1 MRASPAGSA
10 STLVVLIITL
20 GLGVVAGWVLSN
32 RISLFGGGKTEVSQS
47 LVVERLQS
55 VAKLVTTEAMVRD
68 VVKYQNT
75 WLGSTKRSLVIVTG
89 KAMVGVDLQT
99 LPKFEINEKDR
110 RITIDLPSAR
120 LLGVDVIQLQTYD
133 ESRGLWNPFH
143 PSDRDSI
150 FLLARQ
156 QLARTADDLAVLE
169 FAEQSATQL
178 LTGLFARE
186 GYAVEVRF
194 PPRKPLVEP

>member
-1 MRASPAGSA
+1 MRTPSSGSA
-10 STLVVLIITL
+10 STLVVLLITL
-20 GLGVVAGWVLSN
+20 VLGVGAGWVLAN
-32 RISLFGGGKTEVSQS
+32 RTSLFGSGKTEVNQS

-89 KAMVGVDLQT
+89 KALVGVDLQT
-99 LPKFEINEKDR
+99 LPKFEVNEKDR
-110 RITIDLPSAR
+110 RITIELPAAR

-133 ESRGLWNPFH
+133 ERRGLWNPFH

-150 FLLARQ
+150 FALARK

-178 LTGLFARE
+178 LIGLFARE

-194 PPRKPLVEP
+194 PARKPVVE

>member
-1 MRASPAGSA
+1 MRTPSSGSA
-10 STLVVLIITL
+10 STLVVLLITL
-20 GLGVVAGWVLSN
+20 VLGVGAGWVLAN
-32 RISLFGGGKTEVSQS
+32 RTSLFGSGKTEVSQS

-89 KAMVGVDLQT
+89 KALVGVDLQT
-99 LPKFEINEKDR
+99 LPKFEVNEKDR
-110 RITIDLPSAR
+110 RITIELPSAR

-133 ESRGLWNPFH
+133 ERRGLWNPFH

-150 FLLARQ
+150 FLLARK

-194 PPRKPLVEP
+194 PPRKPIVEP

>member
-1 MRASPAGSA
+1 MRESSGSA
-10 STLVVLIITL
+10 ASSMFVILITL
-20 GLGVVAGWVLSN
+20 AVGVAGGWVLSN
-32 RISLFGGGKTEVSQS
+32 RMTLFGPGKSHVDQS

-68 VVKYQNT
+68 VVRYQNT
-75 WLGSTKRSLVIVTG
+75 WLGSTKRALVIVTG
-89 KAMVGVDLQT
+89 KAMVGVDLKT
-99 LPKFEINEKDR
+99 LPKFDINEQDH
-110 RITIDLPSAR
+110 RITIDLPAPR

-133 ESRGLWNPFH
+133 ERRGFWNPFH

-156 QLARTADDLAVLE
+156 QLERTAEDLSVLE
-169 FAEQSATQL
+169 HAEQSATQL

-194 PPRKPLVEP
+194 PERKPVVED